1 MKQLDLILHNPTGLH
16 ARPAKKLVTSAK
28 QFESD
33 ISIEHGPKKA
43 NAKSLI
49 SVLTLGVKSGGKIRI
64 TAEGTDEENA
74 IGELERLVQN
84 GLGDEESAP
93 QSPPSD
99 SPKKIES
106 ASGHLLRGLPG
117 APGLAIA
124 SIYQWRQVEI
134 KTSDSSPTDQVAEVE
149 RLREACDEAGSQ
161 LADLCR
167 QVRERLGAAEAAV
180 FEVQLEF
187 LEDSE
192 ILGEVYGNIKSG
204 LNASAAWQTALE
216 KKASVLDELEDDLLA
231 ARAADLRDLG
241 CRVLRVLVGN
251 GGQREMPAGPVIL
264 IAEDLSPSE
273 TAEIDPAV
281 VLGLCTV
288 AGSPNSHTAIL
299 ARSLGIPAVVAAG
312 PEVLQLEN
320 GRQVILDG
328 DDGALNVVPKPEEL
342 DAARNEQQKRAAR
355 HSAQLQAASEPATTR
370 DGTHVE
376 VAANILAKGDAARS
390 LIAGADSVGVLRTEF
405 LFLDRS
411 EPPTEE
417 EQFEAYKS
425 IVLKLEGKSVIIR
438 TLDIGA
444 DKPAPYLP
452 QSREMNPALGRRGIR
467 LGLACR
473 PLLQTQLRAIL
484 RAAAFGPVGI
494 MFPMVAT
501 LEEWRQARELLQE
514 TQAEIEAPEVETGIM
529 IEIPSAALMAKA
541 FAREVDFFS
550 IGTND
555 LAQYTLAMDRTLP
568 ELAAQIDGL
577 HPSVLRLIDMTIAA
591 AHEEGKHVGV
601 CGELA
606 ADPVAIPILVG
617 LGVDELSVSVP
628 SIPAVKARV
637 RSLEITRSRELA
649 KKALGC
655 LTATEVRNLPGFVDS
670 K

>member
-1 MKQLDLILHNPTGLH
+1 MKQLEIILHNPTGLH
-16 ARPAKKLVTSAK
+16 ARPAKTLVASAK
-28 QFESD
+28 LFESD
-33 ISIEHGPKKA
+33 IRIEHGPKKA

-49 SVLTLGVKSGGKIRI
+49 SVLTLGVKFGGKIRI
-64 TAEGTDEENA
+64 TAQGPDEENA

-84 GLGDEESAP
+84 GLGVEEHTPLSP
-93 QSPPSD
+93 QPDNS
-99 SPKKIES
+99 KQIES
-106 ASGHLLRGLPG
+106 GSGHLLRGLPG

-124 SIYQWRQVEI
+124 PIFQWRQVEI
-134 KTSDSSPTDQVAEVE
+134 KATDSSPTDQETE
-149 RLREACDEAGSQ
+149 EKRLREACVEAGSQ
-161 LADLCR
+161 LTDLSR
-167 QVRERLGAAEAAV
+167 RVRERLGTAEAAV

-192 ILGEVYGNIKSG
+192 ILGEVREEIKG
-204 LNASAAWQTALE
+204 GVNAPAAWQIVIE
-216 KKASVLDELEDDLLA
+216 KKASVLDEIEDELLA
-231 ARAADLRDLG
+231 VRAADLRDFG
-241 CRVLRVLVGN
+241 SRVLRLLAGN
-251 GGQREMPAGPVIL
+251 GGQRELPAGPVIL
-264 IAEDLSPSE
+264 VAEDLSPSE
-273 TAEIDPAV
+273 TAEIDSAE

-299 ARSLGIPAVVAAG
+299 ARSLGIPAIVSAG
-312 PEVLQLEN
+312 PEILQLDN
-320 GRQVILDG
+320 GRQVIIDG
-328 DDGALNVVPKPEEL
+328 DAGALNIDPEPKDL
-342 DAARNEQQKRAAR
+342 DAARNEQQIRADR
-355 HSAQLQAASEPATTR
+355 HSAQLKAANQPAKTR

-376 VAANILAKGDAARS
+376 VGANILAKGDAARS
-390 LIAGADSVGVLRTEF
+390 IIAGADSVGVLRTEF

-425 IVLKLEGKSVIIR
+425 IILNMEGKSVIIR

-473 PLLQTQLRAIL
+473 PLLKTQLRAIL
-484 RAAAFGPVGI
+484 RAAACGPVGI

-501 LEEWRQARELLQE
+501 LEEWRQARDLLQE
-514 TQAEIEAPEVETGIM
+514 TRAELEAPEVETGIM
-529 IEIPSAALMAKA
+529 IEIPSAALMAEA
-541 FAREVDFFS
+541 LAQEVDFFS

-577 HPSVLRLIDMTIAA
+577 HPSVLRLIDMTVAA
-591 AHEEGKHVGV
+591 AHGAGKRVGL

-637 RSLEITRSRELA
+637 RSLEISRSRELA

-655 LTATEVRNLPGFVDS
+655 LTAAEVRNLPGIGES
-670 K
+670 R